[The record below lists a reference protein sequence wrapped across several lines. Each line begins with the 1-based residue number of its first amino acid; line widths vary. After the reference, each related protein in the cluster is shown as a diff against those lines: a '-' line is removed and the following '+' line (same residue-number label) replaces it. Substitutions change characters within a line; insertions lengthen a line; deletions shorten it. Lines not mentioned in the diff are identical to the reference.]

1 MTAERAQAYVHV
13 MALLERSEHLRPRER
28 DQLRGVADALVFA
41 VVPGTETCEALSEA
55 GALREELADSGRC
68 APETAGALLAA
79 LRSCGPEGLPAWVT
93 SAGDQRFARHPAWL
107 RARG

>member
-1 MTAERAQAYVHV
+1 MTAERARAYAHL
-13 MALLERSEHLRPRER
+13 MALLERAEHLQPGER
-28 DQLRGVADALVFA
+28 DQLRRGADVLLFA
-41 VVPGTETCEALSEA
+41 AAPDTETCEALSEA
-55 GALREELADSGRC
+55 GALGQALADSGRC

-79 LRSCGPEGLPAWVT
+79 LRSCGPEGVPAWAT